1 MKLNTN
7 LIKHQSSPRKSFSLK
22 PPSILKQRFKN
33 GFLKSSNL
41 LFLTGGQ
48 FPLRNTNIKIKN
60 SSLLKNTIAKR
71 AFILT
76 KLWFFT
82 NIASTPFHISLKA
95 PLLIAKK
102 RYKRFRPQLIF
113 LGLKFRLRIK
123 QRRAMNALMQKS
135 LIKTLTHKSVR
146 TLKKKRKR
154 RARKGLWANK
164 KVLKLRQIHY
174 RRAIETVQP
183 FWIRVSEEEGQ
194 EFKETRRFLRFK
206 ERLHKFWRVIR
217 KNKKDWE
224 IDFPIINPGITF
236 DRRKVVHSRTFREKR
251 SPFVQRS
258 MRIGRT
264 SHIFK

>member
-33 GFLKSSNL
+33 GFLKSSHL

-48 FPLRNTNIKIKN
+48 FSVRNINIMIKN
-60 SSLLKNTIAKR
+60 SNLLKNTIAKR

-76 KLWFFT
+76 KLWFFS
-82 NIASTPFHISLKA
+82 NLVSSPFNISLKA

-123 QRRAMNALMQKS
+123 QRKAINAFMQKS

-146 TLKKKRKR
+146 APRKKKKR
-154 RARKGLWANK
+154 RARKGIWASK
-164 KVLKLRQIHY
+164 KVLKLRQINY

-183 FWIRVSEEEGQ
+183 FWLPTSDEEGQ
-194 EFKETRRFLRFK
+194 EF
-206 ERLHKFWRVIR
+206 
-217 KNKKDWE
+217 
-224 IDFPIINPGITF
+224 
-236 DRRKVVHSRTFREKR
+236 
-251 SPFVQRS
+251 
-258 MRIGRT
+258 
-264 SHIFK
+264 